1 MKLPDNIKMIF
12 FDFDDTL
19 FVHYSNQRFGNDD
32 KIMKEL
38 EKAELCAAG
47 SGYQV
52 YDRLGSVNH
61 LMKEFIEEDT
71 KGIPKF
77 CITWVVNSN
86 MLPYKKQWL
95 DKYYPGEIKT
105 IYGTSIPEQKINT
118 MKQLAGIYSIKAEN
132 ILFIDNKYDT
142 VAQAIKSGI
151 TGMTTVEVMAKKCEE
166 RRWGGHTT
174 DEV

>member
-1 MKLPDNIKMIF
+1 
-12 FDFDDTL
+12 
-19 FVHYSNQRFGNDD
+19 
-32 KIMKEL
+32 MKEL

-77 CITWVVNSN
+77 CITCVVNSN

-105 IYGTSIPEQKINT
+105 IWDKHTRR
-118 MKQLAGIYSIKAEN
+118 EN
-132 ILFIDNKYDT
+132 QYDKTARWYLFNQD
-142 VAQAIKSGI
+142 
-151 TGMTTVEVMAKKCEE
+151 
-166 RRWGGHTT
+166 RRHF
-174 DEV
+174 VY

>member
-32 KIMKEL
+32 EIIKEL
-38 EKAELCAAG
+38 EKAELRATG

-77 CITWVVNSN
+77 CITWVVKVICFHIRSN
-86 MLPYKKQWL
+86 GL
-95 DKYYPGEIKT
+95 INT
-105 IYGTSIPEQKINT
+105 IPEKSRLY
-118 MKQLAGIYSIKAEN
+118 ME
-132 ILFIDNKYDT
+132 
-142 VAQAIKSGI
+142 QAYRNRKS
-151 TGMTTVEVMAKKCEE
+151 TQ
-166 RRWGGHTT
+166 
-174 DEV
+174 

>member
-32 KIMKEL
+32 EIIKEL
-38 EKAELCAAG
+38 EKAELRATG

-118 MKQLAGIYSIKAEN
+118 MKQLAGIYSIKAED

-151 TGMTTVEVMAKKCEE
+151 TGMTTVEIMAKKCEE

-174 DEV
+174 NEV